1 PALSQDRSDRVIS
14 NVLNDQTDPNNPSQD
29 LSTVDQNS
37 LSAYGYVWGQ
47 FIDHDMDLTL
57 DNSGQSFPIPV
68 PPGDP
73 IGPNPLPFTRS
84 QFDPKTGTSASNP
97 RQQINSTTSFLDLSQ
112 GYGSDAATAD
122 ALRTHAGGRL
132 KTSAG
137 NELPYDNTNSYTPQQ
152 LAAINQAEGGMS
164 NPGPVPTSSVFVT

>member
-1 PALSQDRSDRVIS
+1 KYANRISSPSLAQDPSARVIS
-14 NVLNDQTDPNNPSQD
+14 NVLNDQTDPNNPAQD

-84 QFDPKTGTSASNP
+84 NFDPNTGTSNP
-97 RQQINSTTSFLDLSQ
+97 RQQVNSVTSFLDLSQ
-112 GYGSDAATAD
+112 VYGSDAATAD
-122 ALRTHAGGRL
+122 ALRTHVGGRL
-132 KTSAG
+132 KTSA
-137 NELPYDNTNSYTPQQ
+137 
-152 LAAINQAEGGMS
+152 
-164 NPGPVPTSSVFVT
+164 